1 MSLKQNLMVEG
12 NDDFHVI
19 SALCQKFNVP
29 ETFDIID
36 SKGIN
41 SLLDTLPVSL
51 KGPAETKAIGIVID
65 ADTDIAARWA
75 AVRNTLIASGMYS
88 DVPLTC
94 PAEGLVIEPTLPDD
108 IRFGAW
114 LMPDNSSHGMLEN
127 FITFLIPD
135 DDKLL
140 ETVDKTLAEIESG
153 KLARYS
159 MAHHEKARIHTW
171 LAWQKSPG
179 IPMGQAI
186 TKHYLSTQPTICG
199 RFVDWINRL
208 FNRPR

>member
-1 MSLKQNLMVEG
+1 MVEG

-19 SALCQKFNVP
+19 CALCQKFNVP

-65 ADTDIAARWA
+65 ADTDIAARWI
-75 AVRNTLIASGMYS
+75 AVRNTLIASGMYG
-88 DVPLTC
+88 DIPLTC
-94 PAEGLVIEPTLPDD
+94 PAEGIVLEPTLPDD

-114 LMPDNSSHGMLEN
+114 LMPDNSSDGMLES
-127 FITFLIPD
+127 FITSLIPG

-159 MAHHEKARIHTW
+159 TAHHEKARIHTW

-186 TKHYLSTQPTICG
+186 TKHYLSTEPAICG
-199 RFVDWINRL
+199 SFVDWLNRL
-208 FNRPR
+208 FNQPR